1 MSVINNRK
9 IKIGVFG
16 AHRGSTMINF
26 CLHFPDTELV
36 ALCDRYEPALEDWK
50 KRIGE
55 LRKETPDLPEPALY
69 TRFDDFIKHDMDAVV
84 LANYAHEH
92 APFAVRALNAGKH
105 VISEVLPAHTL
116 AQAVELAE
124 TVERTGLVYAYAENY
139 CYFRTTTEMR
149 RLYRAGELGE
159 FEYGE
164 GEYVHNCIPNWPNL
178 TYGDPNHWRNIMFAT
193 FYCTHSLGP
202 LVHITGLRPVR
213 VNGFERPVPKRC
225 LEVGKLNV
233 GGIELVEFENG
244 ATVKSLHG
252 GMIREPSSVW
262 YTVYGTKGMAES
274 DRWDSGNQKLYVYRQ
289 SENRRDDY
297 IPEQKTDSSLTDKI
311 TGHGGSDFY
320 TMYYFIRKIQGR
332 EEGNESI
339 GIYEALDMYLPGLI
353 AYKSIMNG
361 GCTLDIPDLRL
372 KSERDRYRFDT
383 FGTDPDYCGS
393 MLAPSYHK
401 GTPVVNKE
409 VYDLVRQR
417 WIDGGSK

>member
-1 MSVINNRK
+1 M
-9 IKIGVFG
+9 
-16 AHRGSTMINF
+16 
-26 CLHFPDTELV
+26 
-36 ALCDRYEPALEDWK
+36 
-50 KRIGE
+50 
-55 LRKETPDLPEPALY
+55 
-69 TRFDDFIKHDMDAVV
+69 

-339 GIYEALDMYLPGLI
+339 GVYEALDMYLPGLI